1 MQISSVLTGKG
12 ERTMAEILDTIVLC
26 IICFI
31 GGMCAGW
38 ELRDMKK

>member
-1 MQISSVLTGKG
+1 MY
-12 ERTMAEILDTIVLC
+12 EILDTIIIC

-31 GGMCAGW
+31 GGMAAGW